1 MTDFSFDFL
10 LGQTDCREGIKHVAG
25 KSDAYDR
32 GYAAEYQ
39 QQENLTALSER
50 VA

>member
-10 LGQTDCREGIKHVAG
+10 LGQTDCREGIPHEAG
-25 KSDAYDR
+25 KPEAYDR

-39 QQENLTALSER
+39 HEQNVTALSER
-50 VA
+50 RA